1 MKSIL
6 RVFSKFNKKAMA
18 SIALACMLSMFTVIF
33 AKAEVVTSGYNGQ
46 AMYNEVTSEG
56 WSYPAN
62 NIGKIY
68 GEDAKAAYLNAV
80 LTGDYTAFRTLI
92 GDWRPIYKLGVN
104 VKSDGTVI
112 KDAVGTA
119 QQYESKTYA
128 ICGKYGT
135 VKDLYAYAA
144 QYGYDLNNTNQ
155 MNEFCLNVTL
165 WKTIPYPAQKKSP
178 AAAQPAAKAA
188 PAASNSKVE
197 ALKSYKGNTAEFNAY
212 YYYVNYPDLQIA
224 IGADGKALLKHYNEF
239 GKAEGR
245 VASKSI
251 K

>member
-1 MKSIL
+1 MKTTFKNFIRLFTGAVLSIIVL
-6 RVFSKFNKKAMA
+6 LNSTNVSAA
-18 SIALACMLSMFTVIF
+18 A
-33 AKAEVVTSGYNGQ
+33 TSGYNGQ

-80 LTGDYTAFRTLI
+80 LTGDYTAFRTMI
-92 GDWRPIYKLGVN
+92 GDWRPVYKLGVN

-119 QQYESKTYA
+119 QQYEAKTYA

-135 VKDLYAYAA
+135 VSDLYAYAA
-144 QYGYDLNNTNQ
+144 QYGYDLNDTNQ
-155 MNEFCLNVTL
+155 FNEFGLNVTL
-165 WKTIPYPAQKKSP
+165 WKTIPYPTQKKAP
-178 AAAQPAAKAA
+178 AAQPAAKAA
-188 PAASNSKVE
+188 PAAPNQKVE
-197 ALKSYKGNTAEFNAY
+197 ALKTYKKNNSEFNAY
-212 YYYVNYPDLQIA
+212 NYYSRYTDLQSA
-224 IGADGKALLKHYNEF
+224 IGPNGDALLKHYNEF

-245 VASKSI
+245 NAK
-251 K
+251 

>member
-1 MKSIL
+1 
-6 RVFSKFNKKAMA
+6 MA

-92 GDWRPIYKLGVN
+92 GDWRPVYKLPGVN
-104 VKSDGTVI
+104 VKPDGTNRGI
-112 KDAVGTA
+112 HEVGAA
-119 QQYESKTYA
+119 QSYESKTYA

-135 VKDLYAYAA
+135 VGDLYAYAA
-144 QYGYDLNNTNQ
+144 QCGYDLNNNSQ
-155 MNEFCLNVTL
+155 FNEFCLNVTL
-165 WKTIPYPAQKKSP
+165 WKTIPYPTQKKAP
-178 AAAQPAAKAA
+178 ATAQPAAKVA

-197 ALKSYKGNTAEFNAY
+197 ALKSYSGNTAEFNAY
-212 YYYVNYPDLQIA
+212 NYYTRYPDLQSA
-224 IGADGKALLKHYNEF
+224 FGPNGDALKKHYNEF
-239 GKAEGR
+239 GKGEGR
-245 VASKSI
+245 NAK
-251 K
+251 